1 MPSPTFSPHK
11 SKALA
16 MHSAPDHDHGSTS
29 RRSPPGPLRAR
40 TWSRLI
46 SSWLRVTKVSS
57 KPQIAGLAW
66 HLAQRGARAA
76 MLCLRAL
83 GMASQKFQL
92 HSKQWATL
100 GCSRYS
106 ACNIKALIFVYPP
119 TTIKML
125 PQSVLLALVATVA
138 AVPLNINL
146 GAYSPALVV
155 GDGEIAIGEA
165 KSASELMATLASGS
179 NEAAAGAAAGRG
191 WRGHD
196 KVQQEQGQP
205 GPKPL
210 PNKLKNNPLEAE
222 AAKRA
227 PNLLRRA
234 ISDFISKR
242 APAPV
247 QDDKIAAIEAAT
259 AWIKRD
265 LQGFQASLAYAREAM
280 KDSPKVELG
289 SPNAGIGIVV
299 NPGVNV
305 PAGSAAAGTPSAEH
319 KVKRD
324 EVSDEVSDEAE
335 TPKMTL
341 VAITEV

>member
-1 MPSPTFSPHK
+1 
-11 SKALA
+11 
-16 MHSAPDHDHGSTS
+16 
-29 RRSPPGPLRAR
+29 
-40 TWSRLI
+40 
-46 SSWLRVTKVSS
+46 
-57 KPQIAGLAW
+57 
-66 HLAQRGARAA
+66 
-76 MLCLRAL
+76 
-83 GMASQKFQL
+83 
-92 HSKQWATL
+92 
-100 GCSRYS
+100 
-106 ACNIKALIFVYPP
+106 
-119 TTIKML
+119 ML

-179 NEAAAGAAAGRG
+179 NEAAAGAAAGEGGAAR
-191 WRGHD
+191 
-196 KVQQEQGQP
+196 Q
-205 GPKPL
+205 
-210 PNKLKNNPLEAE
+210 
-222 AAKRA
+222 AKRA

>member
-1 MPSPTFSPHK
+1 
-11 SKALA
+11 
-16 MHSAPDHDHGSTS
+16 
-29 RRSPPGPLRAR
+29 
-40 TWSRLI
+40 
-46 SSWLRVTKVSS
+46 
-57 KPQIAGLAW
+57 
-66 HLAQRGARAA
+66 
-76 MLCLRAL
+76 
-83 GMASQKFQL
+83 
-92 HSKQWATL
+92 
-100 GCSRYS
+100 
-106 ACNIKALIFVYPP
+106 
-119 TTIKML
+119 ML

-179 NEAAAGAAAGRG
+179 NEAAAGAAAGEGGAARQG
-191 WRGHD
+191 
-196 KVQQEQGQP
+196 QQEQGQP
-205 GPKPL
+205 AEAAAEQTQEQPA
-210 PNKLKNNPLEAE
+210 EAE